1 MKHIKRFEN
10 HKTNESSVLFV
21 GGTGLLLW
29 YGIMYG
35 YVKIRTL
42 FEFAKFKIAINKIEP
57 IFDKIK
63 DDEQIQSLIQELY
76 KYKDDLR
83 YGEDEHGQRRREGF
97 KLRDAIYQRAKEIL
111 DEKEFN
117 VFTSSA
123 REFESGSEKPA
134 GYFINK
140 DDEFKGWGTSV

>member
-1 MKHIKRFEN
+1 MSFKEFLETEMKP
-10 HKTNESSVLFV
+10 
-21 GGTGLLLW
+21 GGYL
-29 YGIMYG
+29 
-35 YVKIRTL
+35 
-42 FEFAKFKIAINKIEP
+42 E
-57 IFDKIK
+57 IK

-117 VFTSSA
+117 VFFNRLPRKQLIKRLKNNHSIHIGFLHCLIINDHRSFIIIIKCIFNPFFTISA
-123 REFESGSEKPA
+123 IRFTNQYNQCDQDEREQENP
-134 GYFINK
+134 
-140 DDEFKGWGTSV
+140 